1 MNNLKTSQ
9 GLNDDNNNTA
19 NRYRKSEIQQKWRQQ
34 KTMIMETLFNECFIV
49 FVKVLFSHMHAQT
62 IPKLIILWIFW
73 ASSFPL
79 LFPPEYHSFILFS
92 ISNFNEPYIHRHLS
106 KPLLLYLHFLD
117 QFGFHLHF
125 LLLHSHLILLC
136 QPLISPLLKWL

>member
-1 MNNLKTSQ
+1 MTATKNN
-9 GLNDDNNNTA
+9 DNGNALQRVFYCFRKGSFFTYACTNNPQV
-19 NRYRKSEIQQKWRQQ
+19 NH
-34 KTMIMETLFNECFIV
+34 
-49 FVKVLFSHMHAQT
+49 FVNFFGKLFSFA
-62 IPKLIILWIFW
+62 F
-73 ASSFPL
+73 S
-79 LFPPEYHSFILFS
+79 PEYHSFILFS

-136 QPLISPLLKWL
+136 QPLISPLLK